1 MGALSIGKLHKLST
15 QNLCIVHTTR
25 KSARQVRAR
34 AAQKRKVACGK
45 GATARLFAMKTI
57 MFINEVV
64 WGVSFELTQAVYTA
78 TLSDTISHNREAL
91 TYRVVKGG
99 SRTHFDTIQLL
110 ALIPFECRPS
120 WRTLES
126 FHRVSKKPS
135 LTLITYILYHTL
147 WGLSIVFLN
156 FFYFFYGGRI
166 IHPRPHSAFSYE
178 R

>member
-1 MGALSIGKLHKLST
+1 MANCTKFWFKICA
-15 QNLCIVHTTR
+15 LCILR
-25 KSARQVRAR
+25 ENRRAM
-34 AAQKRKVACGK
+34 AVGAPLKRKVACGK

-57 MFINEVV
+57 NYE
-64 WGVSFELTQAVYTA
+64 
-78 TLSDTISHNREAL
+78 
-91 TYRVVKGG
+91 VVKGG

-110 ALIPFECRPS
+110 ALILFECRPS

-166 IHPRPHSAFSYE
+166 IHPRPHFAFSYE